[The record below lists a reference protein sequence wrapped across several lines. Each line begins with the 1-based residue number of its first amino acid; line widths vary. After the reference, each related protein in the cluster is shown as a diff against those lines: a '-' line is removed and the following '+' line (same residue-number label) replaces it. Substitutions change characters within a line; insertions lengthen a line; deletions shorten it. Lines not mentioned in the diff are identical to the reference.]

1 LKQQGELP
9 ESTKINEGT
18 VVGMEEGEMD
28 EEDDVFDFED
38 VRIIFQLASF

>member
-1 LKQQGELP
+1 
-9 ESTKINEGT
+9 
-18 VVGMEEGEMD
+18 MEEGEMD